1 MAGTPPPSP
10 PPSAASLFSPGTP
23 APPTG
28 SVEHA
33 NVLST
38 LDVGR
43 VLTKVWVLIGGL
55 VALLNLVSIFLSLLT
70 LTFPGGGLGGLIYAI
85 IWIGVDLVILG
96 LIGGWMSELSAG
108 RYTTVKEP
116 ILLWGI
122 LGLIFGVVPGVILLL
137 VYLRVMPWADSPP
150 LAPTPPPPTPSPPPA
165 SAPPAAPPAQ
175 AASATP
181 PPASGPGAP
190 AKPS

>member
-1 MAGTPPPSP
+1 M
-10 PPSAASLFSPGTP
+10 
-23 APPTG
+23 
-28 SVEHA
+28 
-33 NVLST
+33 LST

-55 VALLNLVSIFLSLLT
+55 VALLNLVAIFLSLLT

-96 LIGGWMSELSAG
+96 FIGGWMSELSAG
-108 RYTTVKEP
+108 RYSTVKEP
-116 ILLWGI
+116 LLLWGF
-122 LGLIFGVVPGVILLL
+122 LGLIFGVVPGVILLI
-137 VYLRVMPWADSPP
+137 VYLRVMPWTDSAP
-150 LAPTPPPPTPSPPPA
+150 LAPVPPPPA

-181 PPASGPGAP
+181 PPASGPETP